1 MSRPR
6 LQHLHIPNTPGAM
19 ASHQLAIAKASFSAG
34 LLRPDPTSVP
44 RDEIFTFHTALDRA
58 LSHCTPAN
66 IQTCKTWLLNLVV
79 SSSNR
84 VGGLAKYL
92 VALSGSFDDSEKPGG
107 GRPRPSGKRKR
118 LHILYLLND
127 LFHHTKFHLDSTA
140 SFSTLSGSIQP
151 FIVELLGYAASYD
164 RAKNPKHHRR
174 LDELLDIW
182 EQNGYYGSDYVN
194 KLREV
199 VKNSALSGP
208 VKASVDVET
217 SNLDFAKKQP
227 GKDAPFVMPATHGD
241 ASTPFYDLPAGN
253 LFPHIIPSV
262 TVPLRPDSIKPL
274 QFLAGPADEKL
285 VTALKVFLSDAERIY
300 DASKPEPK
308 EDQIVDIDELGQT
321 VIRDGPTGDIVAGST
336 YYGWSRGFC
345 QEMKKRDTSSSF
357 RSRSRSRSRSDTP
370 RRRRYSDS
378 LASDDSRWSRS
389 RSRSRTPPR
398 RQGHYD
404 SRSRSPSGRGSGSR
418 ERSYSPQP
426 PAPRSVPPPPSLP
439 QQPPFQHTQQHPH
452 GYAPLT
458 SHLPH
463 HRKCTSLHQQ
473 EALQLDFHPAYHQA
487 SPLRRHHQ
495 TTRVH
500 GRLHRFRATGERRGE
515 EDRVRFR
522 HRSRR
527 RAHSSLRCIWEDRD
541 SRCLRGSITS
551 RRRMRGEGGD
561 NMGIRLRDGG
571 GSDV

>member
-1 MSRPR
+1 
-6 LQHLHIPNTPGAM
+6 M

-44 RDEIFTFHTALDRA
+44 RDEIVAFHTALDRA

-92 VALSGSFDDSEKPGG
+92 VALSGSLDDSEKPGG

-241 ASTPFYDLPAGN
+241 SSTPFYDLPAGN
-253 LFPHIIPSV
+253 LVPHIIPNV

-285 VTALKVFLSDAERIY
+285 VTALKVFLSDAESIY
-300 DASKPEPK
+300 DARKPEPK
-308 EDQIVDIDELGQT
+308 EDQVVDIDELGQT
-321 VIRDGPTGDIVAGST
+321 VIRDGSTGDIVAGST

-357 RSRSRSRSRSDTP
+357 RSRSRSRSRSETP

-398 RQGHYD
+398 RQDHYD

-426 PAPRSVPPPPSLP
+426 PAPRSVPPPLP
-439 QQPPFQHTQQHPH
+439 QQPPFPHTQQHPH
-452 GYAPLT
+452 GYAPPHFPPPPPPQMHFPPPAGSPPT
-458 SHLPH
+458 GYPPAIPPGLPPPPPPPNY
-463 HRKCTSLHQQ
+463 QG
-473 EALQLDFHPAYHQA
+473 PWPPPPPIPGY
-487 SPLRRHHQ
+487 
-495 TTRVH
+495 
-500 GRLHRFRATGERRGE
+500 
-515 EDRVRFR
+515 
-522 HRSRR
+522 
-527 RAHSSLRCIWEDRD
+527 
-541 SRCLRGSITS
+541 
-551 RRRMRGEGGD
+551 
-561 NMGIRLRDGG
+561 GG
-571 GSDV
+571 GPGGGGPSAFPPPFPAQGAQFPPMHMGGSGQQMPPGQYHFPPPHAGRGWGQYGYPPAGRGWR